1 MIWHIFYTASTGE
14 ISWSTSGDIT
24 EEIKSYQNSAYG
36 LSYKQ
41 VNHDD
46 MPDPELYYLND
57 NTDLSTKN
65 IFNPTFSSDNW
76 TIDSTISVTGLP
88 AGTEVF
94 LDGVS
99 KGTMSDTTL
108 NLNINE
114 SGIYVLMFK
123 KVDYRTWS
131 MKKHTVKAT

>member
-24 EEIKSYQNSAYG
+24 DEIKSHQNSEFG

-94 LDGVS
+94 
-99 KGTMSDTTL
+99 
-108 NLNINE
+108 
-114 SGIYVLMFK
+114 
-123 KVDYRTWS
+123 
-131 MKKHTVKAT
+131 